1 MSCSGHGGYLAL
13 DCARNDPFRGSS
25 TRCLIA
31 SFSAFGQSATAL
43 YAMRGSDFAHTV
55 NWAAPA
61 LPAARLRFARRVA
74 GVAGARRLAQH
85 ARREA
90 MICKKRIRRS
100 GIAVGR
106 KRFVCCSFV
115 RLCPFCF
122 STLLA
127 GGFGVRLFNPFL
139 FLFST
144 HTTDCLLVG
153 STPTRVED

>member
-25 TRCLIA
+25 TRCLIG

-74 GVAGARRLAQH
+74 GVAGAPPRATRSP
-85 ARREA
+85 RSYD
-90 MICKKRIRRS
+90 CKRIRRS

-122 STLLA
+122 STLLV
-127 GGFGVRLFNPFL
+127 GGFGSVCSTLFCFFFL
-139 FLFST
+139 
-144 HTTDCLLVG
+144 HTPRTVCWLG
-153 STPTRVED
+153 TPTTYQG

>member
-25 TRCLIA
+25 TRCLIG

-90 MICKKRIRRS
+90 MIAS
-100 GIAVGR
+100 EIAVGR

-122 STLLA
+122 STLLV

-144 HTTDCLLVG
+144 PRTVCWLGQHLPG
-153 STPTRVED
+153 